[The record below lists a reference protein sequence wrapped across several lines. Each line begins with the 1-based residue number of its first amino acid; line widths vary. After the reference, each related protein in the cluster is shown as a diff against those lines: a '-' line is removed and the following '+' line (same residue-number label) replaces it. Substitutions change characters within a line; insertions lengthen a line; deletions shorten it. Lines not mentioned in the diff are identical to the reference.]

1 MDGDGGTSGYDDREN
16 GERQDRFLA
25 EEGASGRGTSAFNPA
40 SYVRQLRGRGGAQDY
55 LDVKFRLL
63 WLRREHPDAE
73 TLTEHIRIDDGVAI
87 FKATVSIPGGG
98 KATGHGSETATDFP
112 DYIEKAETKALGR
125 ALNAL
130 GYGAQFAE
138 PETETGEEPSAPP
151 RDATPARPA
160 SQPAARAAADP
171 PAPSRSEEDDSA
183 APASSR
189 PTPMSSRAP
198 GDRRGGAV
206 QARPV
211 PVEIGSARERST
223 PPSPTPFPKPAASHP
238 SASESGVGTTETEP
252 PLEDYSWTAFW
263 KWARDQGYDSKGGIE
278 AFIGRPMN
286 NLNPAEVRQ
295 LILAKR
301 AET

>member
-1 MDGDGGTSGYDDREN
+1 MDGDGDGDNPLYDQLN
-16 GERQDRFLA
+16 PGE
-25 EEGASGRGTSAFNPA
+25 RGTSALHEEGPGGRTGGSPFNPA
-40 SYVRQLRGRGGAQDY
+40 PYVRQLRGRGGAQDY

-87 FKATVSIPGGG
+87 FKATVTIPGGG
-98 KATGHGSETATDFP
+98 KATGHGSETAADFP

-138 PETETGEEPSAPP
+138 PEAEADEDQPSRPP
-151 RDATPARPA
+151 
-160 SQPAARAAADP
+160 SS
-171 PAPSRSEEDDSA
+171 PAPSRAAATASPATNRPAAIEETPSS
-183 APASSR
+183 PATPP
-189 PTPMSSRAP
+189 PTPMPARSSVE
-198 GDRRGGAV
+198 RRGGST
-206 QARPV
+206 QPRRP
-211 PVEIGSARERST
+211 PVEIGTARER
-223 PPSPTPFPKPAASHP
+223 PAPASPTPFPSQPTARQDATPADA
-238 SASESGVGTTETEP
+238 EP
-252 PLEDYSWTAFW
+252 EPVLEDISWTAFW
-263 KWARDQGYDSKGGIE
+263 KWAREQGYDSKGGIE

-301 AET
+301 AEP

>member
-1 MDGDGGTSGYDDREN
+1 MDGDDDNPRYDDLDP
-16 GERQDRFLA
+16 GGDRTGSLQ
-25 EEGASGRGTSAFNPA
+25 EEGPAGRAPGAFNP
-40 SYVRQLRGRGGAQDY
+40 SQYFRQLRGRGGAQDY

-73 TLTEHIRIDDGVAI
+73 TLTEHIRIDDAVAI

-98 KATGHGSETATDFP
+98 RATGHGSETASDFP

-138 PETETGEEPSAPP
+138 SEADTDEEPPSPP
-151 RDATPARPA
+151 RET
-160 SQPAARAAADP
+160 PAAR
-171 PAPSRSEEDDSA
+171 SSTRSSA
-183 APASSR
+183 RETAPASRPVTIEEPAAEPETPPPTPIPPRGLPERRSNSTQSR
-189 PTPMSSRAP
+189 PA
-198 GDRRGGAV
+198 
-206 QARPV
+206 
-211 PVEIGSARERST
+211 PVEIGTARERT
-223 PPSPTPFPKPAASHP
+223 IPPTPTPFPSSSSRQS
-238 SASESGVGTTETEP
+238 SATSSAETEP

-263 KWARDQGYDSKGGIE
+263 KWAREQGYESKGGIE

-295 LILAKR
+295 LIIAKR
-301 AET
+301 DTT

>member
-1 MDGDGGTSGYDDREN
+1 MDGDGDDPRYDDLD
-16 GERQDRFLA
+16 GGPHPGFIA
-25 EEGASGRGTSAFNPA
+25 EEGASGRGGVPFNA
-40 SYVRQLRGRGGAQDY
+40 AQYMRQLRGRGGAQDY

-73 TLTEHIRIDDGVAI
+73 TLTEHIRIDDTVAI

-98 KATGHGSETATDFP
+98 KASGHGSETAADFP

-138 PETETGEEPSAPP
+138 PETETEEAPP
-151 RDATPARPA
+151 PTPRETPADRKVA
-160 SQPAARAAADP
+160 KPAARAATAAESP
-171 PAPSRSEEDDSA
+171 RPAAIEEPAAASATTEPTPIPSRGTAERRSG
-183 APASSR
+183 SR
-189 PTPMSSRAP
+189 PA
-198 GDRRGGAV
+198 
-206 QARPV
+206 
-211 PVEIGSARERST
+211 PVEIGAARDRST
-223 PPSPTPFPKPAASHP
+223 PPAPTPFPSSAPARQGAS
-238 SASESGVGTTETEP
+238 SATADQEP

-263 KWARDQGYDSKGGIE
+263 KWAREQGYESKGGIE

-295 LILAKR
+295 MILAKR
-301 AET
+301 NDT

>member
-1 MDGDGGTSGYDDREN
+1 MDGDGDDPRYDDLDDGGQRA
-16 GERQDRFLA
+16 GSIQ
-25 EEGASGRGTSAFNPA
+25 EEGPAGRGTGGFNA
-40 SYVRQLRGRGGAQDY
+40 SQYVRQLRGRGGAQDY

-73 TLTEHIRIDDGVAI
+73 TLTEHIRIDDTVAI

-98 KATGHGSETATDFP
+98 KASGHGSETATDFP

-138 PETETGEEPSAPP
+138 PEAEAADEAATPP
-151 RDATPARPA
+151 RETAPDRPR
-160 SQPAARAAADP
+160 SKSAARAATAAAP
-171 PAPSRSEEDDSA
+171 PSRPAAVEEPAPT
-183 APASSR
+183 PATPE
-189 PTPMSSRAP
+189 PTPMPSR
-198 GDRRGGAV
+198 GTSERSTGS
-206 QARPV
+206 RPA
-211 PVEIGSARERST
+211 PVEIGAARDRPT
-223 PPSPTPFPKPAASHP
+223 PPAPTPFPSAAP
-238 SASESGVGTTETEP
+238 SRQGATAGNSDQEP

-263 KWARDQGYDSKGGIE
+263 KWAREQGYESKGGIE

-301 AET
+301 DQT

>member
-1 MDGDGGTSGYDDREN
+1 MDGDDDKPRYDDLDPA
-16 GERQDRFLA
+16 GDRAGSLQ
-25 EEGASGRGTSAFNPA
+25 EEGPAGRSPGAFNP
-40 SYVRQLRGRGGAQDY
+40 SQYFRQLRGRGGAQDY

-73 TLTEHIRIDDGVAI
+73 TLTEHIRIDDTVAI

-98 KATGHGSETATDFP
+98 RATGHGSETATDFP

-138 PETETGEEPSAPP
+138 SEAETEAEPAPP
-151 RDATPARPA
+151 PRET
-160 SQPAARAAADP
+160 PAARPSTRSSSRETAAASPAVSRPIDVEEP
-171 PAPSRSEEDDSA
+171 PAEPVTPAPTPIPSRG
-183 APASSR
+183 AP
-189 PTPMSSRAP
+189 
-198 GDRRGGAV
+198 DRRAGST
-206 QARPV
+206 QTRPA
-211 PVEIGSARERST
+211 PVEIATARERAT
-223 PPSPTPFPKPAASHP
+223 PQSPTPFPSSSSRQTAATGS
-238 SASESGVGTTETEP
+238 TEAEP

-263 KWARDQGYDSKGGIE
+263 KWAREQGYESKGGIE

-301 AET
+301 DAT

>member
-1 MDGDGGTSGYDDREN
+1 MDGDDDNPRYDDL
-16 GERQDRFLA
+16 GAGGDRTGSLQ
-25 EEGASGRGTSAFNPA
+25 EEGPAGRSPGAFNP
-40 SYVRQLRGRGGAQDY
+40 SQYFRQLRGRGGAQDY

-73 TLTEHIRIDDGVAI
+73 TLTEHIRIDDTVAI

-98 KATGHGSETATDFP
+98 RATGHGSETATDFP

-138 PETETGEEPSAPP
+138 PETETEEAPAPP
-151 RDATPARPA
+151 PRET
-160 SQPAARAAADP
+160 PAARPSARSSSRPAADAP
-171 PAPSRSEEDDSA
+171 PVANVPTAVEEPVAEPVTPAPTPIPSRS
-183 APASSR
+183 AS
-189 PTPMSSRAP
+189 
-198 GDRRGGAV
+198 DRRSGSS
-206 QARPV
+206 QTRPA
-211 PVEIGSARERST
+211 PVEIGTARERAT
-223 PPSPTPFPKPAASHP
+223 PPSPTPFPSSSSRQ
-238 SASESGVGTTETEP
+238 SAVTGTSETEP

-263 KWARDQGYDSKGGIE
+263 KWAREQGYESKGGIE

-295 LILAKR
+295 LIIAKR
-301 AET
+301 DAT